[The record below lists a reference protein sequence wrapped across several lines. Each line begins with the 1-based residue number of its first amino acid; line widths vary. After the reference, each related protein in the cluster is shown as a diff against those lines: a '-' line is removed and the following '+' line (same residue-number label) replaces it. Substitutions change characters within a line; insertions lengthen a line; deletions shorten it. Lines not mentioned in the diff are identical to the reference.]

1 MEIGFF
7 TNRPFCVA
15 VGLSLVGQLAV
26 VYLPPLQ
33 YIFQTEVLDNIFKYM
48 YSLEVINNV
57 LHEATVTGGPPDA
70 DRTRVVGVLHLRSEE
85 TRREVS

>member
-15 VGLSLVGQLAV
+15 VGLSLLGQLAV

-33 YIFQTEVLDNIFKYM
+33 YIFQTEVLDDTRI
-48 YSLEVINNV
+48 YSLEAINNV
-57 LHEATVTGGPPDA
+57 LSEATVTGGPPDA
-70 DRTRVVGVLHLRSEE
+70 DRTRVVGVLHLRGEE
-85 TRREVS
+85 ARGEVR